1 MEPQDALIQA
11 VQAIRQG
18 DLDRARSLITEVLDA
33 DPSNAEA
40 WLVMAKISRTRQ
52 GSIDC
57 LERVLQLAPDHQLAA
72 RMLAE
77 LKSNPTTRTPTGDEK
92 VDKFDFHRK
101 PANRKTFWLW
111 GGIVLWLVVV
121 AIAAQSFLHPGA
133 TAVLPVATPTVLA
146 FLQPTPALA
155 DTPTVASQAATAT
168 LQMPTVYP
176 TRTPTPNFPPA
187 ALVQKIVGHKMEI
200 SLDCEANAA
209 ATWAGYYGTKI
220 DEVAFFI
227 NLPTSDNPYLGFV
240 GDVHGDWGSLPPD
253 SYGVYA
259 GPVADL
265 LNRYHVAAEAVY
277 NYSFDDL
284 RRQIAAANPV
294 IVWVAG
300 HVHAGTPE
308 PYTTSDGI
316 KVTVTRYE
324 HTVVVI
330 GYNEKQVFILD
341 GADVYPRSIQEFLAS
356 WGVLGNMA
364 IIKSP

>member
-1 MEPQDALIQA
+1 MEPQDAIMQA
-11 VQAIRQG
+11 VQAIRRG
-18 DLDRARSLITEVLDA
+18 DLDRARSLVTGVLDA

-57 LERVLQLAPDHQLAA
+57 LEHVLQLAPDHQLAA

-77 LKSNPTTRTPTGDEK
+77 LKSSPEKTPTGDENTAGSALPK
-92 VDKFDFHRK
+92 K
-101 PANRKTFWLW
+101 PIKHKALWLW
-111 GGIVLWLVVV
+111 GGGMLWLVMV
-121 AIAAQSFLHPGA
+121 AIAAQGFLHPGA
-133 TAVLPVATPTVLA
+133 IATLPTVTPAVLA
-146 FLQPTPALA
+146 FLQPTSLPAN
-155 DTPTVASQAATAT
+155 TSTVIPQAATAT

-176 TRTPTPNFPPA
+176 TRTLTPDFPPA
-187 ALVQKIVGHKMEI
+187 ALVQKITGHQMEI

-220 DEVAFFI
+220 DEVDFFI
-227 NLPTSDNPYLGFV
+227 NLPTSDNPYRGFV

-265 LNRYHVAAEAVY
+265 LNRYHVVAEAVY

-356 WGVLGNMA
+356 WSVLGNMA